1 MDGPGESYSEDGHL
15 KSRGTYKSG
24 KEDGL
29 WEGYYSDGQ
38 LESKLLYRDGKIQ
51 GLLEMYYEN
60 GQLKEKSYFR
70 DGVMDGPSEY
80 HYNQEIFSME
90 GMKGTYKDGVQCGEW
105 SEYGVTFTY
114 DPC

>member
-38 LESKLLYRDGKIQ
+38 LESKILYRDGKIQ
-51 GLLEMYYEN
+51 GLLEQYYEN
-60 GQLKEKSYFR
+60 GQLMGR
-70 DGVMDGPSEY
+70 
-80 HYNQEIFSME
+80 
-90 GMKGTYKDGVQCGEW
+90 GTLNMGEQCGEW
-105 SEYGVTFTY
+105 IEQDGPKTY
-114 DPC
+114 LPCPPGLKGGN